1 MSLTYLEIKRRLET
15 SKNRRLQHYAQLY
28 KDFLDA
34 SSENKL
40 YQVIENVVS
49 LIYAPDNVIFD
60 VIAEKQIDQ
69 KLTDLVSTLRR
80 KVQEDFLRH
89 HLDVFFYDFALF
101 GFLFGCI
108 FDFVCVR
115 NGEVEHN
122 LIFPWE
128 VAMLY
133 EDGLRPDTT
142 GQVFGRF
149 FYLPIE
155 VAREIYGNEVVDK
168 VSKTTKTDEQE
179 IVDSLVQKLKAEVI
193 SADKDMLETIYNQWF
208 FKGLERVIPEPMVYD
223 YIEGCELWIK
233 EKDDNGEIDWF
244 VYEFIGDEL
253 VDRRRNPVLKGVF
266 PFVYFV
272 PNPVIGY
279 SYGRSEI
286 HYLKGLQEK
295 LKEYTQDLN
304 DTLNLYLKPPLL
316 ASGIPADETFLNDIQ
331 KKLGQT
337 GSVISLPMG
346 VNVQPYEPKID
357 PKIILTLKEELSRI
371 LAEQASMTDV
381 LFGKPAKNVRSAS
394 YANILAMFASSSLK
408 KKALMF
414 ESFMEEAMTL
424 HAQLLIE
431 KDKEL
436 LPLYENQVKFRVEIF
451 AHTSSPILMMQYL
464 DLLMGFSEIIP
475 PELLVDILPLPM
487 KEVIKENLKRKQ
499 AMEMAERLAEAK
511 EKK

>member
-1 MSLTYLEIKRRLET
+1 MSLTYLEIKKRLET
-15 SKNRRLQHYAQLY
+15 SKARRLQYYAQLY
-28 KDFLDA
+28 RDFLDA
-34 SSENKL
+34 SAENKL
-40 YQVIENVVS
+40 YQVIENIVS

-60 VIAEKQIDQ
+60 IITEKNIDQ
-69 KLTDLVSTLRR
+69 RLIDAINLLRR
-80 KVQEDFLRH
+80 KVQEDFLRQ

-122 LIFPWE
+122 LVFPWE

-133 EDGLRPDTT
+133 EDGLRPDAT

-149 FYLPIE
+149 FYLPVE
-155 VAREIYGNEVVDK
+155 VAREVYGNEIVDK

-179 IVDSLVQKLKAEVI
+179 ITDALLQKIKAEII
-193 SADKDMLETIYNQWF
+193 SADKDMIETIYNQYF
-208 FKGLERVIPEPMVYD
+208 FKGLERIIPEPMVYD
-223 YIEGCELWIK
+223 YVEGCELWVK
-233 EKDDNGEIDWF
+233 EKENGEVDWF

-253 VDRRRNPVLKGVF
+253 VERRRNPVLKGVF

-286 HYLKGLQEK
+286 HYLKGLQDK
-295 LKEYTQDLN
+295 LREYTQDLN
-304 DTLNLYLKPPLL
+304 DTLELYLRPPLL
-316 ASGIPADETFLNDIQ
+316 ASGIPADESFLNDIQ
-331 KKLGQT
+331 NKLNKA

-357 PKIILTLKEELSRI
+357 PKIILTLKEELSRNI
-371 LAEQASMTDV
+371 AEQASMTDV
-381 LFGKPAKNVRSAS
+381 LFGKPVKNVRSAS

-431 KDKEL
+431 KEREL

-487 KEVIKENLKRKQ
+487 KEVIKENLKKKQ
-499 AMEMAERLAEAK
+499 AMEMIEKMAEAK
-511 EKK
+511 EK